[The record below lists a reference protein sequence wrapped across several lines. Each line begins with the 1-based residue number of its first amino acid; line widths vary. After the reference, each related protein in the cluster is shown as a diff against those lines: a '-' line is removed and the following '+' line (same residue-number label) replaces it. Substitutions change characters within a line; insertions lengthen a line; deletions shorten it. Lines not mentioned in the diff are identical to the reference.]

1 MFDPSFQT
9 IWGGNLTAVFCDTG
23 WEHPDTYKHV
33 NDVCLQMGVRLIT
46 LKSKYDFVSLAVH
59 KKRFPSTNA
68 RFCTSELKMKP
79 MIDYVLSLKESCIII
94 QGIRAGESTARAAME
109 EECMYFKSYFQP
121 NKKGRTENYRSK
133 DVKEWCS
140 QFDASVLRPIFK
152 WSAQQVIDCIL
163 DAGQKPNPLYYRG
176 FSRVGCFPC
185 IMCRHK
191 EIELIA
197 KNELKMNEIELD
209 KIYNED
215 CQEGIKRIPD
225 ASIDCILTDPPYLY
239 LKGQK
244 LERKFD
250 EQTLFSG
257 FKRVLKPTGFV
268 VMFGRGTSFYR
279 WNTILSDLGFKFKE
293 EIIWDK
299 GYCTSPLMRLSRIH
313 ETYLFIQ
320 CLKLALINAK
330 FRISK

>member
-1 MFDPSFQT
+1 MKILVSFSGGKDSQACL
-9 IWGGNLTAVFCDTG
+9 IQAFKQYGGGNLTAVFCDTG

-197 KNELKMNEIELD
+197 KNRTEMK
-209 KIYNED
+209 KILII
-215 CQEGIKRIPD
+215 CV
-225 ASIDCILTDPPYLY
+225 
-239 LKGQK
+239 
-244 LERKFD
+244 
-250 EQTLFSG
+250 LFALIAG
-257 FKRVLKPTGFV
+257 
-268 VMFGRGTSFYR
+268 
-279 WNTILSDLGFKFKE
+279 
-293 EIIWDK
+293 
-299 GYCTSPLMRLSRIH
+299 CTSPRNSVENHPAKNSPQPDALPDNKENRFTKQFQQADSMFNEKYRLN
-313 ETYLFIQ
+313 E
-320 CLKLALINAK
+320 
-330 FRISK
+330 